1 MSKLLAVVGNWS
13 SSDSKDGGERSTSC
27 VVTGGMSKRRRR
39 VRVSKY
45 HGVGKLVSR
54 KNRDLARK
62 QGGHSLPSLLDYF
75 VELDDFLFLQRGI
88 ISKFT

>member
-27 VVTGGMSKRRRR
+27 VVTGGMSKRRRG

-54 KNRDLARK
+54 NRDLARK

-88 ISKFT
+88 ISKFS